1 MVVAERS
8 DDQGRA
14 RLLAPA
20 TRLGACGAPAAAGAV
35 GVTAAPDFAGSGAA
49 LRAKRASDAIA
60 RACLV
65 MTGPDLFNERSP
77 PKLFFGV
84 CRFALDEVRG
94 RLAMDFDKHD
104 PLCCLSPRGCTL
116 ARVRARGRKNRIRY
130 ADRAAACA
138 PGVLK
143 IRV

>member
-1 MVVAERS
+1 MSGDGGTAGAGEPLAACGGPSR
-8 DDQGRA
+8 GRRRRGDGGTA
-14 RLLAPA
+14 FRRVRAA
-20 TRLGACGAPAAAGAV
+20 LGA
-35 GVTAAPDFAGSGAA
+35 
-49 LRAKRASDAIA
+49 KRGSDAIA
-60 RACLV
+60 RASLV

-104 PLCCLSPRGCTL
+104 PLCCLPPRGCTL
-116 ARVRARGRKNRIRY
+116 ARVRARGRKNQIRY